1 MIILL
6 RAASQ
11 DIHTNKR
18 AKKNMNKNF
27 KLIYTDPVLSV
38 STTKDYC
45 ELNCKHCNKRYLKSM
60 YDIDDKN
67 LIETLKRKDKSTV
80 LISGGSLKDGS
91 VPFYK
96 QMQKIEKLKNNGYL
110 LNVHTGFLPSQYFHY
125 LTIFDSISIDIV
137 GDQEI
142 LKEVYNLDVNIS
154 NLRDN
159 ILQIDEFLSNARFK
173 NSDLNEKIPKIVP
186 HITIGILNYK
196 DSYEEKAIDFI
207 GKLNVD
213 KVIFNFLIPT
223 KGTFYAKA
231 KMLEIKR
238 LSEIINYARSTLPGK
253 KIYIGCMRP
262 FGKSRVELDFACFE
276 LSVDAIVNPS
286 KEFVIQLKK
295 LYQGDFSK
303 DGSFIEINEGCCSL
317 I

>member
-1 MIILL
+1 
-6 RAASQ
+6 
-11 DIHTNKR
+11 
-18 AKKNMNKNF
+18 MNKNF

-45 ELNCKHCNKRYLKSM
+45 ELNCKHCNKKYLKSM
-60 YDIDDKN
+60 YDIDDER
-67 LIETLKRKDKSTV
+67 LIETLKVKKKSTV

-96 QMQKIEKLKNNGYL
+96 QMKNIEKIKNNGYL
-110 LNVHTGFLPSQYFHY
+110 LNVHTGFLPTQHFHY
-125 LTIFDSISIDIV
+125 LTFFDSISIDIV
-137 GDQEI
+137 GDQII
-142 LKEVYNLDVNIS
+142 LKEVYNLDVDIS
-154 NLRDN
+154 NLKDN
-159 ILQIDEFLSNARFK
+159 ILKIDEFLNNAKSK
-173 NSDLNEKIPKIVP
+173 NPLLSDKIPKIVP
-186 HITIGILNYK
+186 HITIGILNGME
-196 DSYEEKAIDFI
+196 SYEEKAIDFI
-207 GKLNVD
+207 SKLNID
-213 KVIFNFLIPT
+213 KVVFNFLIPT

-231 KMLEIKR
+231 KNVEIKR

-262 FGKSRVELDFACFE
+262 FGKSRVELDFACFD

-286 KEFVIQLKK
+286 KDFVVQIKK

-303 DGSFIEINEGCCSL
+303 ADNFIESKEGCCSL

>member
-1 MIILL
+1 
-6 RAASQ
+6 
-11 DIHTNKR
+11 
-18 AKKNMNKNF
+18 MNKNF

-45 ELNCKHCNKRYLKSM
+45 ELNCKHCNKKYLKSM
-60 YDIDDKN
+60 YDIDDER
-67 LIETLKRKDKSTV
+67 LIETLKVKKKSTV

-96 QMQKIEKLKNNGYL
+96 QMKNIEKIKNNGYL
-110 LNVHTGFLPSQYFHY
+110 LNVHTGFLPTQHFHY
-125 LTIFDSISIDIV
+125 LTFFDSISIDIV
-137 GDQEI
+137 GDQKI

-154 NLRDN
+154 NLKDN
-159 ILQIDEFLSNARFK
+159 ILKIDEFLNNAKSK
-173 NSDLNEKIPKIVP
+173 NPLLGDKIPKIVP
-186 HITIGILNYK
+186 HITIGILNGM

-207 GKLNVD
+207 SKLNID
-213 KVIFNFLIPT
+213 KVVFNFLIPT

-231 KMLEIKR
+231 KNVEIKR

-262 FGKSRVELDFACFE
+262 FGKSRVELDFACFD

-286 KEFVIQLKK
+286 KDFVVQIKK

-303 DGSFIEINEGCCSL
+303 DDNFIESKEGCCSL